1 MEVNFGGQSPDR
13 ISEQRAHMW
22 HRMKE
27 WLDGGPERDTIL
39 EIGSDWSDSTSTA
52 RINS

>member
-13 ISEQRAHMW
+13 HQANMRAHV

-27 WLDGGPERDTIL
+27 WLVDGAIRSGIRY
-39 EIGSDWSDSTSTA
+39 SKSV
-52 RINS
+52 